1 TDRHV
6 IVQAGAW
13 TVALTIDKRAPY
25 PRIEAAL
32 PPATSYLATW
42 DFSAE
47 NVELLCRRLP
57 AGRARRGHR
66 PPLGPP
72 PRRPPLPGRG
82 WGAEAAAGVGL
93 PWAHLPCHA
102 LRVVTSRRCF
112 LRALELGFREFFAN
126 APDGVI
132 QCRDG
137 SRLYAWTG
145 WDVPRDFVARRAAG
159 DAPAE

>member
-1 TDRHV
+1 VFGCADLQQQWGTIGRTDRHV

-57 AGRARRGHR
+57 AGQAWRDNDR
-66 PPLGPP
+66 PLILALDGSTFGV
-72 PRRPPLPGRG
+72 RVAGS
-82 WGAEAAAGVGL
+82 EAAAVVGL

-137 SRLYAWTG
+137 S
-145 WDVPRDFVARRAAG
+145 
-159 DAPAE
+159 